1 MASSSNKNHVEL
13 ETLIATAH
21 TLRAPGGCP
30 WDAEQTHESLVQYL
44 LEETFELIEAIESG
58 NRDEIIEEL
67 GDVLYQVVFHS
78 DLAATGSLGEP
89 FDLEDVARVSTAK
102 MRNRHPHVFGN
113 EEELEKYAAK
123 TGDDVMLNWDAHKK
137 REKPERMSVLDGIP
151 EDLPALA
158 RANKVLGKAE
168 KLGML
173 DPDAPGAFSIT
184 SEDELGAI
192 LLAVVQSAR
201 AAGLDSERALRGA
214 VRSLST
220 EIREYE
226 LEDVVDAG
234 VIAIPA
240 DE

>member
-1 MASSSNKNHVEL
+1 M
-13 ETLIATAH
+13 
-21 TLRAPGGCP
+21 
-30 WDAEQTHESLVQYL
+30 
-44 LEETFELIEAIESG
+44 
-58 NRDEIIEEL
+58 
-67 GDVLYQVVFHS
+67 LYQVVFHT

-113 EEELEKYAAK
+113 EEELAKYAAK

-151 EDLPALA
+151 EVLPALA

-173 DPDAPGAFSIT
+173 DPEAPGAFSIT

-201 AAGLDSERALRGA
+201 AAGLDSELALRGA

-226 LEDVVDAG
+226 LEDAVDAG

-240 DE
+240 DD